1 MYFYKKGN
9 IMILKSIY
17 DEKTLTEKV
26 WYDSS
31 SVFYSEF
38 IEHPNDNFGELY
50 VTFKGGGTYHYINV
64 DMLHDYILFKN
75 GGSYGSQGKAINE
88 FIKKKYEFEKCENRD
103 INLLTEE
110 RDRTVDDKEMKLHTY
125 FISGHRNITP
135 EQFERYRMEIHSIYV
150 TDNEAR
156 FIVGDYC
163 GVDIMAQDFLLDVL
177 NIEPERVTVY
187 HMFDKPRNVNTKVI
201 NFKGGFIN
209 DSERDAAMTNAS
221 FKDIAFVA
229 DNKIMSG
236 TAENILRRFLL

>member
-1 MYFYKKGN
+1 
-9 IMILKSIY
+9 MILKSVY

-38 IEHPNDNFGELY
+38 VEHENDNFGELY

-64 DMLHDYILFKN
+64 DMVHDYVLFKN
-75 GGSYGSQGKAINE
+75 GGPQASQGKALNE

-103 INLLTEE
+103 ITLLTEE
-110 RDRTVDDKEMKLHTY
+110 RDRTVDANELRQHTY

-135 EQFERYRMEIHSIYV
+135 EQFERYINEIHAVYV
-150 TDNEAR
+150 TDNDAH
-156 FIVGDYC
+156 FVIGDYQ

-177 NIEPERVTVY
+177 KIEPERVTVY
-187 HMFDKPRNVNTKVI
+187 HMFDSPRNANPKVI
-201 NFKGGFIN
+201 NFKGGFVS
-209 DSERDAAMTNAS
+209 DSERDTAMTNAS
-221 FKDIAFVA
+221 FRDIAFVA
-229 DNKIMSG
+229 DNKVMSG